1 MIMALRLFALALA
14 ASSLSM
20 PAQAAFEGSTND
32 QPAIET
38 AKSGTPEDKMVCKS
52 KREHRTGSNMRPGRE
67 CRLASEW
74 KAREVAAQREL
85 TRLRDKSQT
94 HGQALGR

>member
-1 MIMALRLFALALA
+1 MLLRLSAFAIVV
-14 ASSLSM
+14 SSISV
-20 PAQAAFEGSTND
+20 PAQAALEDAMSEPT
-32 QPAIET
+32 AAVEA

-52 KREHRTGSNMRPGRE
+52 KREHRTGSNMKPGRE
-67 CRLASEW
+67 CRKASEW
-74 KAREVAAQREL
+74 KEREVAAQREM